1 MTLRTNW
8 PSALL
13 VSAALV
19 AAILASIAVTPTAA
33 AQVTDGDG
41 DGIADGSDNCP
52 DVPNPAQADWD
63 RDGTGDL
70 CDADPRSG
78 QWLWVVVFLAVAII
92 VPVAVIRVKMRDRLM
107 SCAIKGARAHESER
121 LVENV
126 WNPMLRELD
135 QVLRE
140 GGGCRRGRV
149 TLDNHRHAH
158 QGKHS
163 GQLPGQDAGL
173 PAAT

>member
-1 MTLRTNW
+1 M
-8 PSALL
+8 L

-19 AAILASIAVTPTAA
+19 AAILASIAVTSTAA
-33 AQVTDGDG
+33 AQVPDGDG

-52 DVPNPAQADWD
+52 DVPNAAQADWD

-107 SCAIKGARAHESER
+107 SRAIKGA
-121 LVENV
+121 
-126 WNPMLRELD
+126 
-135 QVLRE
+135 
-140 GGGCRRGRV
+140 
-149 TLDNHRHAH
+149 
-158 QGKHS
+158 
-163 GQLPGQDAGL
+163 PG
-173 PAAT
+173 T